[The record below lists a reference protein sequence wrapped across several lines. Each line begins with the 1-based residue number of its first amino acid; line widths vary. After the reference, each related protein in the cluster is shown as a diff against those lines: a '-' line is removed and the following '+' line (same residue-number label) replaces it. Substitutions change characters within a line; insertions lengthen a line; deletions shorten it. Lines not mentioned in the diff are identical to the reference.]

1 MQQIYKSNLEIIYSW
16 PSGQYDLDSVTTFLG
31 QSVGFGFGNNSKPYI
46 QFFGDNV
53 SGGPEKTVIDLK
65 NAYLDGLI
73 SGNLSIDCYADWFPA
88 TQAAN
93 PDKVSQPE
101 FQIIYGSFTW
111 SSAKTD
117 AEARG
122 GRLAVLNTLER
133 ANQVPAAN
141 VNVWIGATDEVSE
154 GTWRWLD
161 GSLLD
166 SGYKNWDFGEPNDYQ
181 NPPNG
186 IGEDYAYIVN
196 YNNKWNDA
204 INAAN
209 AYPYDVGGYVLEL
222 PKTGS
227 GPATITWGYGGNS
240 FSQTINPNVINH
252 ASGVSGT
259 LVKTINIETGIVDV
273 YPYVS
278 PYSRNDVYEFE
289 PIFNLNTGDLSIT
302 TTGYAIHRGKDVSFV
317 FNVTDRQLNILNST
331 SALLEN
337 PFVRS
342 VDIDILSIYGN
353 TIYDNYVTGSFSN
366 VFTLT
371 EAENTRIFGT
381 YTKDFG
387 IGISTVGENA
397 NIHSSRY
404 FVYGNPLEIQSISI
418 ADSSGAWLNNNP
430 NQYQSYIP
438 YSTSGNNMN
447 AQNVTNNALYIK
459 EYKDYV
465 SGYFAEVSGLIPFAI
480 LNGESLKIDWG
491 SGQIDTIFTQTGL
504 SGFSSISG
512 VSSFNTY
519 TGDSLLKSL
528 IYPSAI
534 NGQTYSFVTGYNYPT
549 GMTGIYDV
557 KFYYSGIGSTG
568 NELIKTTQYRI
579 PDELKSQG
587 KPQIGDSATGQI
599 NFNIELENDPLYT
612 NSDKLSLYIS
622 TGSGIELNTG
632 NLISTIPILTNLKN
646 YSFTLNNSVVKSNTP
661 QWFKIVPFSETQTGY
676 AWEIGPYNIYQAP
689 TPKSNISSES
699 FSLLNGDSEVN
710 IDFLTG
716 SVKTNSITTI
726 DTLLKG
732 SRYSYEYLTQFRDQS
747 GCFCSSKIIIV
758 DNTSGID
765 LLRTGLSFS
774 EYSISDNSFAN
785 YSVSGDNQNIYL
797 NVQLD
802 TPTGTYKLYKTSI

>member
-16 PSGQYDLDSVTTFLG
+16 PSGQNDLDSVTTFLG
-31 QSVGFGFGNNSKPYI
+31 QSVGFGFGSTGSYI

-53 SGGPEKTVIDLK
+53 NNGPERVIIDLQK
-65 NAYLDGLI
+65 AYLDDLI
-73 SGNLSIDCYADWFPA
+73 SGNLSIDCYADWYPGA
-88 TQAAN
+88 
-93 PDKVSQPE
+93 
-101 FQIIYGSFTW
+101 YGS
-111 SSAKTD
+111 
-117 AEARG
+117 G
-122 GRLAVLNTLER
+122 L
-133 ANQVPAAN
+133 
-141 VNVWIGATDEVSE
+141 
-154 GTWRWLD
+154 
-161 GSLLD
+161 
-166 SGYKNWDFGEPNDYQ
+166 
-181 NPPNG
+181 
-186 IGEDYAYIVN
+186 
-196 YNNKWNDA
+196 
-204 INAAN
+204 
-209 AYPYDVGGYVLEL
+209 
-222 PKTGS
+222 
-227 GPATITWGYGGNS
+227 ATITWGYGGNS

-252 ASGVSGT
+252 AGGVFGT
-259 LVKTINIETGIVDV
+259 LVKTIDIETGIVDV

-278 PYSRNDVYEFE
+278 PYSRNNVYEFE

-302 TTGYAIHRGKDVSFV
+302 TTGYAVHRGKDVSFV

-331 SALLEN
+331 NALLEN

-342 VDIDILSIYGN
+342 VDIDILNIYGN
-353 TIYDNYVTGSFSN
+353 TVYDNYVTGSFSN
-366 VFTLT
+366 IFTLT
-371 EAENTRIFGT
+371 EAENTGIFGT

-404 FVYGNPLEIQSISI
+404 FVYSNPLEIQSISI

-447 AQNVTNNALYIK
+447 VQNVTNNALYIN

-465 SGYFAEVSGLIPFAI
+465 SGYFAEISGLIPFAI
-480 LNGESLKIDWG
+480 LSGESLKIDWG

-512 VSSFNTY
+512 VSSFDTY
-519 TGDSLLKSL
+519 TGDGLLKSL
-528 IYPSAI
+528 IDPTGI

-549 GMTGIYDV
+549 VTGIYDV

-599 NFNIELENDPLYT
+599 NFNIEFENDPLYT